1 MEWSKLKMESKQE
14 SKKGYLT
21 VPYPLTNLEIQNYFQ
36 NEPKFK
42 IFILG
47 YFTKYLKGCGVCCT
61 MSIN

>member
-1 MEWSKLKMESKQE
+1 MESKQE

-47 YFTKYLKGCGVCCT
+47 YFTKYLKGCGICCT